1 MEKFKFQQQYLYLE
15 IEYDSCPPPEK
26 IFEDSEE
33 ENRGAVIIDCLNGNR
48 EIEN

>member
-26 IFEDSEE
+26 KPEDIEE
-33 ENRGAVIIDCLNGNR
+33 ENRGIVIIDCLNGNQ
-48 EIEN
+48 EVKP